1 MAAQILYRDQLRIP
15 ATLEELQHVYG
26 WAEEHLS
33 LVGIEDARRFDI
45 MLALSEA
52 VTNAIRH
59 GSSQQR
65 NATVDIEVEVTTD
78 SVSLKVSDNGSGFDP
93 DTLPDP
99 TQEQNLF
106 IPNGRGV
113 YLIRTLADDVRF
125 DFNEEGTT
133 VNVVFRRESP

>member
-1 MAAQILYRDQLRIP
+1 MNPQLLYSDHLRIP

-33 LVGIEDARRFDI
+33 ALNIEAGRRYDI

-59 GSSQQR
+59 GSSELID
-65 NATVDIEVEVTTD
+65 ATVDIEVEVTTEH
-78 SVSLKVSDNGSGFDP
+78 VKIKVSDRGAGFNP
-93 DTLPDP
+93 DHLPDP
-99 TQEQNLF
+99 THGHNVF

-113 YLIRTLADDVRF
+113 YLIRTLADEVNF
-125 DFNEEGTT
+125 DFSDSGTT
-133 VNVVFRRESP
+133 VEVHFRM

>member
-1 MAAQILYRDQLRIP
+1 MNPRILYNDHLRIP

-33 LVGIEDARRFDI
+33 ALDIEDSKRYDI

-59 GSSQQR
+59 GSSELV
-65 NATVDIEVEVTTD
+65 NATVDIQVEVTTE
-78 SVSLKVSDNGSGFDP
+78 SVMLKVSDRGSGFNP
-93 DTLPDP
+93 DHLPDP
-99 TQEQNLF
+99 TTGHNVF

-113 YLIRTLADDVRF
+113 YLIRTLADEVTF
-125 DFNEEGTT
+125 DFSDSGTT
-133 VNVVFRRESP
+133 VEVHFRR